1 MHATLIFLGVD
12 FFFHSANFGRFR
24 YFRCIRPGIPNE
36 RRIDPISCVIKY
48 VSLVCTSI
56 LAFSR
61 VKPMNIDHLGI
72 KYVGIG
78 LLEMSALDL
87 NNHKIALIIT
97 YSLS

>member
-1 MHATLIFLGVD
+1 M
-12 FFFHSANFGRFR
+12 
-24 YFRCIRPGIPNE
+24 
-36 RRIDPISCVIKY
+36 
-48 VSLVCTSI
+48 SLVCTSI
-56 LAFSR
+56 LAVSR

-87 NNHKIALIIT
+87 NNYKIALIIT